1 MVRPLPVLVL
11 MDLNRL
17 PVKGGAV
24 STSSSGATVP
34 VTEQMSES
42 SMHSSLEA
50 SYAQVQAQVAHVKRE
65 IMRSRW
71 RSDFFRRKAEELE
84 GDARRFWL
92 YLREVRREIVV
103 SVGRDGRSLEE
114 ADEVVRRA
122 QEANE
127 EEGEL
132 EWGDEV
138 TLSGDTEE
146 EIRRATGVALDEDED
161 DEIEGEGDEEEDDAT
176 AAGGAAA
183 ARTAPVQPVA
193 TRSAPLPRQ
202 HHHHLIPPSLTRN
215 DSSMT
220 NASSGGEDGPAYIRN
235 PHLSSNGDDKAAA
248 DSPPSPLDGKLIT
261 AKSTRALRRI
271 MRKCVKET
279 NAKQG
284 GAGADDG
291 EDAPTF
297 WDMS

>member
-1 MVRPLPVLVL
+1 

-92 YLREVRREIVV
+92 YLREVRREIVLAV
-103 SVGRDGRSLEE
+103 ARDGLGVGE
-114 ADEVVRRA
+114 ADERVRRA

-138 TLSGDTEE
+138 TLSGDAEE
-146 EIRRATGVALDEDED
+146 EIRRATGAALDEDED
-161 DEIEGEGDEEEDDAT
+161 DDDGEVEGEGEEEEDDAT
-176 AAGGAAA
+176 AAGGAAAA

-235 PHLSSNGDDKAAA
+235 PHLASNGDDKAAVEG
-248 DSPPSPLDGKLIT
+248 PPSPLDGKLIT